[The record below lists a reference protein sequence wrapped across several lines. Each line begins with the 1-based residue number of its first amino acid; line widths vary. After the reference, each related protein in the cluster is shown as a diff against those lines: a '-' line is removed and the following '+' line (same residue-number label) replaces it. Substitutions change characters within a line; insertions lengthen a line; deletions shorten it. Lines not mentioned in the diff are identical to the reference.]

1 MISQSVRIGIDSFQ
15 SEKIRPLIVQT
26 ACEYES
32 RIEIRVDN
40 MTINAKSIM
49 GLMAMPLE
57 EGSIVSIVT
66 TGNDEKDA
74 IDAVSAILGK

>member
-57 EGSIVSIVT
+57 EGSIVSLVT

-74 IDAVSAILGK
+74 IDAVSAIFCK